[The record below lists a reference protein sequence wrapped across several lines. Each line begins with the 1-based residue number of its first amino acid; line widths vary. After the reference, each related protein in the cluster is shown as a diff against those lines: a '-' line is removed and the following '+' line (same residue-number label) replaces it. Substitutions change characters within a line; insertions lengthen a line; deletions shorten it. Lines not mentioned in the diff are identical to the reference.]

1 MQKKE
6 SSLLLMA
13 KVIVAASSVIGII
26 TIWGIS
32 YYMMVISASDQS
44 QIPNSQ
50 IVLTQSSCSRL
61 ENKVAKDDCYM
72 KVAKTRRDPAICSKV
87 EIVEIRSLCFVEL
100 AEIKN
105 DVAICENNNV
115 STSLLDV
122 CREYFGS
129 TKKDANTIQN

>member
-1 MQKKE
+1 
-6 SSLLLMA
+6 
-13 KVIVAASSVIGII
+13 
-26 TIWGIS
+26 
-32 YYMMVISASDQS
+32 MMVISASDQS